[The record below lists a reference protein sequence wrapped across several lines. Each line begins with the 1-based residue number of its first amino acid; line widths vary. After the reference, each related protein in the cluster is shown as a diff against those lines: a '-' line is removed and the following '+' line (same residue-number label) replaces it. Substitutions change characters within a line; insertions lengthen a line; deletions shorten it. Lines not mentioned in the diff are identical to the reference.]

1 MIRSRLDLELE
12 HLFKMKKIIFVIFFF
27 LYSINLYS
35 ETNIAYIDINFILKN
50 SSAGKSLK
58 NHINKLENRY
68 LSEYKKIEEN
78 LVIKEKN
85 LMSQKN
91 IIDSKEFELKLKNL
105 GSEIKTYRDDR
116 KKSNDEMNKV
126 KIDSTKKVL
135 NLINPIIAKYVEKN
149 SISIVLPKKNIIVGR
164 KNLDI
169 TDIIVSLL
177 DNEIQNIEFK

>member
-27 LYSINLYS
+27 LYSINLCS

-50 SSAGKSLK
+50 SLAGKSLK

-85 LMSQKN
+85 LMSQKKLYHRYLFFLN
-91 IIDSKEFELKLKNL
+91 IPRLF
-105 GSEIKTYRDDR
+105 
-116 KKSNDEMNKV
+116 
-126 KIDSTKKVL
+126 
-135 NLINPIIAKYVEKN
+135 
-149 SISIVLPKKNIIVGR
+149 
-164 KNLDI
+164 
-169 TDIIVSLL
+169 
-177 DNEIQNIEFK
+177 